1 MLSSRPQSRTFLS
14 RLTFDRYI
22 YLSAFLIGLPGATLA
37 LTLLWT
43 ADHSFQT
50 RLTFTIL
57 LAFAWALLTETLA
70 QNVISRLQTLS
81 NLLTALREGDYSV
94 RARNANPNDSL
105 GLVLSEINTLS
116 RTLEA
121 QRLSAVEAEA
131 LLSTVIAEIDVA
143 IFAFDAQ
150 LRVKLANRA
159 AEKLFA
165 LPPRGL
171 LGSSAAALGLEACL
185 APNAPSTIS
194 LSPPGGA
201 GRFGV
206 RRSSF
211 REGGAA
217 HQALTLTDLSQTL
230 RNEERVAWQRL
241 IRVLSHELNNSLT
254 PIKSISGSLA
264 AILDREPLPDD
275 WRHDMRRGLEVVSS
289 RSAALG
295 RFMHGY
301 ARLARLP
308 LPVKR
313 PVSLVDLINRV
324 AHLETRL
331 PIQVASSA
339 DIRIHGDPDQLEQL
353 LINLIRN
360 AVDACLEEH
369 GAVVIGWNETASGNV
384 EIFIRDS
391 GPGIANS
398 ANLFVPFF
406 TTKPGGSGIGLALCR
421 QIAEAHDGT
430 ISLVNRHDAA
440 GCEARL
446 TLPGGG
452 R

>member
-1 MLSSRPQSRTFLS
+1 
-14 RLTFDRYI
+14 
-22 YLSAFLIGLPGATLA
+22 
-37 LTLLWT
+37 
-43 ADHSFQT
+43 
-50 RLTFTIL
+50 
-57 LAFAWALLTETLA
+57 
-70 QNVISRLQTLS
+70 
-81 NLLTALREGDYSV
+81 V
-94 RARNANPNDSL
+94 RARNANPDDSL
-105 GLVLSEINTLS
+105 GLALAEINTLS
-116 RTLEA
+116 QTLES
-121 QRLSAVEAEA
+121 QRLSAVEAKA
-131 LLSTVIAEIDVA
+131 LLATVIAEIDVA
-143 IFAFDAQ
+143 IFAFDAR
-150 LRVKLANRA
+150 LHVKLANRA

-165 LPPRGL
+165 LPHRGL

-185 APNAPSTIS
+185 APEAPSTIS
-194 LSPPGGA
+194 LSLPGGA

-217 HQALTLTDLSQTL
+217 HQALTLTNLSQTL

-254 PIKSISGSLA
+254 PITSISRSLA
-264 AILDREPLPDD
+264 TILDREPLPED
-275 WRHDMRRGLEVVSS
+275 WRDDLRRGLEVMSS
-289 RSAALG
+289 RSAALA

-313 PVSLVDLINRV
+313 PVSLTDLVNRV
-324 AHLETRL
+324 ARLETRL
-331 PIQVASSA
+331 PIQVSPGA
-339 DIRIHGDPDQLEQL
+339 DIRIDVDPDQLEQL

-360 AVDACLEEH
+360 AADACLEER
-369 GAVVIGWNETASGNV
+369 GAVVIGWNETASGNA
-384 EIFIRDS
+384 EIFICDS
-391 GPGIANS
+391 GPGIANP

-440 GCEARL
+440 GCEARV
-446 TLPGGG
+446 TLPG
-452 R
+452 RER